1 MTVGV
6 LETEFG
12 RANVKKGYYTI
23 TSKKEGNYNKLLH
36 RLIFEDFYKIK
47 LPRHIII
54 HHEDRNKLN
63 NEIWNLVP
71 MTNSE
76 HLKIHSRS
84 NDNGMY
90 GRRHRKNTL
99 KLMSIS
105 QNNSTGFFRV
115 NKITRNVKQG
125 FVWAY
130 MYYKKGEKHQT
141 FISSVDLMKV
151 KEKVIAKG
159 LDWFIIDEDIAK
171 SVCKEYGYDEG
182 VLLMSTEKRWEIIGE
197 EYISYSGGYA
207 IIISNGDCKF
217 NVWERRKDAQIIC
230 NKLNELH
237 DENESLN
244 KSRDD
249 LIAEN
254 RKIKATIQDMLIN
267 ERTHIGK
274 NVLKQL
280 WEAIQ

>member
-1 MTVGV
+1 MDVGV
-6 LETEFG
+6 LKTEFG
-12 RANVKKGYYTI
+12 RAKVKKGYYTI

-47 LPRHIII
+47 LPSHIII
-54 HHEDRNKLN
+54 HHEDRDKLN

-76 HLKIHSRS
+76 HLKIHSR
-84 NDNGMY
+84 NEDNGMY
-90 GRRHRKNTL
+90 GRKHRKNTL

-141 FISSVDLMKV
+141 FISSVNLMKV

-159 LDWFIIDEDIAK
+159 LDWFVIDEDIAK

-197 EYISYSGGYA
+197 EYISYVGGNA
-207 IIISNGDCKF
+207 IIVSNSDCKF
-217 NVWERRKDAQIIC
+217 AVWERREDAQRIC
-230 NKLNELH
+230 NKLNKLN

-254 RKIKATIQDMLIN
+254 RKIKATIKDMLIN
-267 ERTHIGK
+267 ERTYIGK
-274 NVLKQL
+274 SVLKQL

>member
-1 MTVGV
+1 MDVGV
-6 LETEFG
+6 LKTEFG
-12 RANVKKGYYTI
+12 RAKVKKGYYTI

-47 LPRHIII
+47 LPSHIII

-76 HLKIHSRS
+76 HLKIHSR
-84 NDNGMY
+84 NEDNGMY
-90 GRRHRKNTL
+90 GRKHRKNTL

-141 FISSVDLMKV
+141 FISSVNLMKV

-159 LDWFIIDEDIAK
+159 LDWFVIDEDIAK

-197 EYISYSGGYA
+197 EYISYVGGNA
-207 IIISNGDCKF
+207 IIVSNSDCKF
-217 NVWERRKDAQIIC
+217 AVWERREDAQRIC
-230 NKLNELH
+230 NKLNKLN

-249 LIAEN
+249 LIDEN
-254 RKIKATIQDMLIN
+254 RKIKATIKDMFIN
-267 ERTHIGK
+267 ERTYIGK
-274 NVLKQL
+274 SVLKQL

>member
-1 MTVGV
+1 MDVGV
-6 LETEFG
+6 LKTEFG
-12 RANVKKGYYTI
+12 RAKVKKGYYTI

-47 LPRHIII
+47 LPSHIII

-76 HLKIHSRS
+76 HLKIHSR
-84 NDNGMY
+84 NEDNGMY
-90 GRRHRKNTL
+90 GRKHRKNTL

-141 FISSVDLMKV
+141 FISSVNLMKV

-159 LDWFIIDEDIAK
+159 LDWFVIDEDIAK

-197 EYISYSGGYA
+197 EYISYVGGNA
-207 IIISNGDCKF
+207 IIVSNSDCKF
-217 NVWERRKDAQIIC
+217 AVWERREDAQRIC
-230 NKLNELH
+230 NKLNKLN

-249 LIAEN
+249 LIDEN
-254 RKIKATIQDMLIN
+254 RKIKATIKDMLIN
-267 ERTHIGK
+267 ERTYIGK
-274 NVLKQL
+274 SVLKQL